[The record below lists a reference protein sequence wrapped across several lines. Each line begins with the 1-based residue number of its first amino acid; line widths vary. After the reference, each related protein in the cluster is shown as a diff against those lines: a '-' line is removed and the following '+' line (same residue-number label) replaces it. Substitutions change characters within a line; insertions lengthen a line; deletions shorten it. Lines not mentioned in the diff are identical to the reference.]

1 MHFWLSYTNFSIHI
15 IFILF
20 SQITRV
26 INYCFFSK
34 KKNTEQTLNSNEVI
48 YTTIFLIVSI
58 LIANKIS
65 NFLKKKTHKKINI
78 SYQRKIIQ
86 GNDSK
91 LYKII
96 LDLYNKKAKNDT
108 IDQYLFCIHAIFNTK
123 ARQYYV

>member
-1 MHFWLSYTNFSIHI
+1 MN
-15 IFILF
+15 
-20 SQITRV
+20 
-26 INYCFFSK
+26 
-34 KKNTEQTLNSNEVI
+34 LNELI

-65 NFLKKKTHKKINI
+65 NLKKTQKKINI

-108 IDQYLFCIHAIFNTK
+108 IDQYFFFAYMLFLTQKQDNIMFNQRSNIKCCFVMLHNHT
-123 ARQYYV
+123 AVRFLLSND